1 MIAVKHHRYDLIFAV
16 CIQWNFGYE
25 WPKLNIWEDYLLKAS
40 LATHF
45 PAGGKSH
52 KTMLFAVRDA
62 KRERMKEILQHYMG
76 TICDITFKSIYIFL
90 DESIFIKCI
99 FYVVL
104 LSKHFVWNLL
114 KGFLVGKIIVLHMH
128 DKISFCKRFCVVL
141 F

>member
-1 MIAVKHHRYDLIFAV
+1 M
-16 CIQWNFGYE
+16 
-25 WPKLNIWEDYLLKAS
+25 LKAS

-99 FYVVL
+99 LYLTAKFSSQQKKLY
-104 LSKHFVWNLL
+104 NL
-114 KGFLVGKIIVLHMH
+114 GNMCIYI
-128 DKISFCKRFCVVL
+128 
-141 F
+141 